1 MKKLVFV
8 LSFFVMFLAFDM
20 NAVAASKKDKKE
32 ELSPEQKERLSE
44 IETRVEEIKAMD
56 FSEMS
61 KAERIEVRKE
71 LKEMNVEAK
80 QLGSGVYI
88 SVGAIIIILLLII
101 LLT

>member
-1 MKKLVFV
+1 MKKLLFV
-8 LSFFVMFLAFDM
+8 LSFFVVFLAFDM
-20 NAVAASKKDKKE
+20 NAVAASQKDKKE